1 MFSIIKAVLYKKNL
15 LIFRYLPTAVLRDQ
29 ISVSGVG
36 TTAKIRDFHSKDT
49 KGRVKSSKRKYADE
63 AFFVTKEAEKINDR

>member
-1 MFSIIKAVLYKKNL
+1 M
-15 LIFRYLPTAVLRDQ
+15 PTAVLREN

-36 TTAKIRDFHSKDT
+36 ATAKIRDFHSKDT